1 MKEHKQPSV
10 ILSLVNRFLD
20 FLDQR
25 SQSKSWPFV
34 VFFVAIGISIFSW
47 IPYYPAVSEFI
58 KTPYGAAKTWWLE
71 HPFKAVPVEQFFPV
85 SERHIGFNAGI
96 ASHLDKMTYRA
107 FLPMLNLVAPFGI
120 WTLVAACH
128 LGVLTI
134 LYFSYR
140 LVANQVED
148 NVSGAL
154 ACWAVSSCYAGQYG
168 FNDFYLGDAAAVGLL
183 LVAMFSR
190 QSVWTCLLILMA
202 SFTDERA
209 CTAAPLVL
217 LFHYLRD
224 VDPEKERYNNA
235 SFVRDVIRKGWPIM
249 VGVLAYLSIR
259 LTVTFL
265 TDARSGIS
273 MLASVDVLRGHLYSD
288 YPNLVFKVFEFLWI
302 LPFIFLVEFRQKKPS
317 ANFIQ
322 IVFGLG
328 LALAAFPAMV
338 VWDIDRSLFY
348 LLPGVILAICFIPVS
363 LKNLRL
369 LLLAIFFANVI
380 WLYPSS
386 SGLRKIDQ
394 FVSSFIVLKK

>member
-1 MKEHKQPSV
+1 MTEHNHASV
-10 ILSLVNRFLD
+10 ILSLANRFSD
-20 FLDQR
+20 FLDR
-25 SQSKSWPFV
+25 GSRSKSWPFV
-34 VFFVAIGISIFSW
+34 VFFIAIGISLFSW
-47 IPYYPAVSEFI
+47 MPNYRGVSGFI
-58 KTPYGAAKTWWLE
+58 KTPYGAAKTWWLD
-71 HPFKAVPVEQFFPV
+71 HPFKVVPVEQFFPV
-85 SERHIGFNAGI
+85 SERHIGYNAGI

-107 FLPMLNLVAPFGI
+107 FLPLLNQVAPFGI

-134 LYFSYR
+134 LWFSYR
-140 LVANQVED
+140 IVASQVGD

-154 ACWAVSSCYAGQYG
+154 ACWAVSTSFAGQWG
-168 FNDFYLGDAAAVGLL
+168 FHDYSFGDAAAVGMLL
-183 LVAMFSR
+183 GAMFSR
-190 QSVWTCLLILMA
+190 QAVWTCLLILMA

-224 VDPEKERYNNA
+224 YDRETSGDSNA

-249 VGVLAYLSIR
+249 VGILAYLSIR
-259 LTVTFL
+259 LTATFL
-265 TDARSGIS
+265 TDARSGSS

-302 LPFIFLVEFRQKKPS
+302 LPFFFLVEFRQKTPS

-322 IVFGLG
+322 ILFGLG

-348 LLPGVILAICFIPVS
+348 LLPGVILAICFMPVS

-386 SGLRKIDQ
+386 SGLRA
-394 FVSSFIVLKK
+394 V

>member
-1 MKEHKQPSV
+1 MTEHNHASI
-10 ILSLVNRFLD
+10 ILSLANRFLD
-20 FLDQR
+20 FLDR
-25 SQSKSWPFV
+25 QSKTKSWPFV
-34 VFFVAIGISIFSW
+34 VFFIAIGISLFSW
-47 IPYYPAVSEFI
+47 VPYYPTVSDFI

-107 FLPMLNLVAPFGI
+107 FLPVLNLVAPFGI
-120 WTLVAACH
+120 WTLVVACH
-128 LGVLTI
+128 LGILTI
-134 LYFSYR
+134 LWYSYR
-140 LVANQVED
+140 IVASQVGD

-154 ACWAVSSCYAGQYG
+154 ACWALSACYAGQYG
-168 FNDFYLGDAAAVGLL
+168 FHDFYLGDAAAVGMLL
-183 LVAMFSR
+183 GAMFSR
-190 QSVWTCLLILMA
+190 KAVWTCLLILMA

-209 CTAAPLVL
+209 CTTAPLVL

-224 VDPEKERYNNA
+224 YDQEMSADNNA
-235 SFVRDVIRKGWPIM
+235 SLVRDVIRKGSPIM
-249 VGVLAYLSIR
+249 VGILAYLSIR

-265 TDARSGIS
+265 TDARSGSS

-302 LPFIFLVEFRQKKPS
+302 LPFIFLVEFRHKKPS

-322 IVFGLG
+322 ILFGLG

-363 LKNLRL
+363 LKNNS
-369 LLLAIFFANVI
+369 A
-380 WLYPSS
+380 
-386 SGLRKIDQ
+386 IDQ
-394 FVSSFIVLKK
+394 PPNTRISTKKA